1 RRLQLS
7 ISVLHSSLA
16 EGEREQAWQRAR
28 LGVSRVVIGT
38 RSSVF
43 VPMPDLRLILVDEE
57 HDLSFKQQ
65 DGFRYSA
72 RDVAVFRAL
81 RCKCPVVLGSAT
93 PSLESLKNALDGRYL
108 HLRLP
113 ARAGGATPPKIE
125 LLDIRSAQLEA
136 GVSPVLMSL
145 L

>member
-1 RRLQLS
+1 
-7 ISVLHSSLA
+7 
-16 EGEREQAWQRAR
+16 
-28 LGVSRVVIGT
+28 
-38 RSSVF
+38 
-43 VPMPDLRLILVDEE
+43 M
-57 HDLSFKQQ
+57 
-65 DGFRYSA
+65 
-72 RDVAVFRAL
+72 FRAL

-145 L
+145 FETELGAGTRCCCFSTGAAMPRFSPAMIAAGLPSANAVTRA